1 MSTPSNVT
9 RSRPKGPE
17 ATVPASSARERT
29 RSQLELLYDISREL
43 AAQLDLRRLLQHILQ
58 LTLESVRA
66 TSGSILVL
74 DEGGAVHEGALAYG
88 GKVHDHTAEQLTD
101 TYERGLAGWVVEH
114 RQAALVRNTGDDP
127 RWLRRT
133 VPGGDGD
140 SRSAICVPLLMRER
154 AVGVLTVV
162 HSKVGHFDEDDL
174 ALLQAIADQAG
185 IAVENARLFQ
195 AEQDRRRF
203 AATLQEI
210 ARAISAT
217 LDPALVFPAVLEQL
231 ERVVHYDSASILLVE
246 GPGLQ
251 LVAARGFADNVAV
264 IGMRL
269 PLDERLLVG
278 RVLARRQPLVV
289 ADVQAEQ
296 GWMLSESLPEAAQI
310 HGWIGAPL
318 IVRDRAVGLLNVDSR
333 QVGAYRDEDA
343 DDVMAFAAQA
353 AAAVANAQLFA
364 ETQAARQRY
373 ATLFEDSVD
382 PVLITTLEGE
392 VTDANVAAQEYLGA
406 SLDELRGRAIGSL
419 HTAKAEMRP
428 APMLQPGETLAY
440 EATAVHRDGRSLAF
454 EVHAK
459 RIDTAPHPTLQW
471 IFRDVS
477 ERAAL
482 DELRH
487 DLTSMIFHDLRSPLG
502 NVISSLEMLQVSLA
516 ESDET
521 TRSVLSIALR
531 SSRRLSRL
539 VESLLDL
546 GQLET
551 GQAAL
556 HKTKASMSGVIADA
570 TEEIHPVAEARG
582 HMIQFALPK
591 GEPLMVEMDV
601 EMIRRVMINLLENA
615 IKYTR
620 APGRITVF
628 GRREAGSVVV
638 GVRDSGPGI
647 APQDQKTVF
656 EKFARLAH
664 DGQPKGLGLGLAFC
678 RLAVEAHGGSIW
690 VESELGEG
698 STFAFSLPAPAAT

>member
-1 MSTPSNVT
+1 
-9 RSRPKGPE
+9 
-17 ATVPASSARERT
+17 
-29 RSQLELLYDISREL
+29 
-43 AAQLDLRRLLQHILQ
+43 
-58 LTLESVRA
+58 
-66 TSGSILVL
+66 
-74 DEGGAVHEGALAYG
+74 
-88 GKVHDHTAEQLTD
+88 
-101 TYERGLAGWVVEH
+101 
-114 RQAALVRNTGDDP
+114 
-127 RWLRRT
+127 
-133 VPGGDGD
+133 
-140 SRSAICVPLLMRER
+140 
-154 AVGVLTVV
+154 
-162 HSKVGHFDEDDL
+162 
-174 ALLQAIADQAG
+174 
-185 IAVENARLFQ
+185 
-195 AEQDRRRF
+195 
-203 AATLQEI
+203 
-210 ARAISAT
+210 
-217 LDPALVFPAVLEQL
+217 
-231 ERVVHYDSASILLVE
+231 
-246 GPGLQ
+246 
-251 LVAARGFADNVAV
+251 
-264 IGMRL
+264 
-269 PLDERLLVG
+269 
-278 RVLARRQPLVV
+278 
-289 ADVQAEQ
+289 
-296 GWMLSESLPEAAQI
+296 
-310 HGWIGAPL
+310 
-318 IVRDRAVGLLNVDSR
+318 
-333 QVGAYRDEDA
+333 
-343 DDVMAFAAQA
+343 
-353 AAAVANAQLFA
+353 
-364 ETQAARQRY
+364 
-373 ATLFEDSVD
+373 
-382 PVLITTLEGE
+382 
-392 VTDANVAAQEYLGA
+392 
-406 SLDELRGRAIGSL
+406 
-419 HTAKAEMRP
+419 
-428 APMLQPGETLAY
+428 
-440 EATAVHRDGRSLAF
+440 
-454 EVHAK
+454 
-459 RIDTAPHPTLQW
+459 
-471 IFRDVS
+471 
-477 ERAAL
+477 
-482 DELRH
+482 
-487 DLTSMIFHDLRSPLG
+487 MIFHDLRSPLG